1 MKIGAGV
8 ATGLLVAAISCSAP
22 SAASALELGPFHIG
36 LPFLGHHFAHRRRP
50 GPGPEVPAEARICDY
65 ASPQESGRQAAA
77 QDAGGAAAAL
87 LYPGLALP
95 IIYDDVFW
103 PSASLQWPFSYDAIF
118 HAAFGKSGGDEGRCQ
133 CQADRGSAVIER
145 IGREIRPSA
154 AQRPLL
160 QKLGGAFA
168 MTSGFVAK
176 FCPKETPAQ
185 PVARLKI
192 METQL
197 EVLTMALD
205 MIRAPLQD
213 FERSLNPN
221 QRTRL
226 AALHAAQSADRK
238 NAAEAFTPACGPTP
252 TTVDWSVNALDQSL
266 KPNETQRAAMATT
279 KRAFGRAASDID
291 AQCPT
296 SSPGT
301 PLARLEAVQ
310 ARLDGEW
317 RAVLTIQAALANL
330 EHGLSDEQRVRLNSL
345 DLSRANS
352 RTALSGE

>member
-65 ASPQESGRQAAA
+65 ASPQEFGRQAAA

-118 HAAFGKSGGDEGRCQ
+118 HAAFGKSAGDEGRCQ

-226 AALHAAQSADRK
+226 GGAARCAECRSQERCGRFHPGLRPDADDGRLVGQCARSIAETGRDAAGRNGDDQAGLRAGRERYRRAMPDVVTGHAA
-238 NAAEAFTPACGPTP
+238 G
-252 TTVDWSVNALDQSL
+252 ALGSGAGAS
-266 KPNETQRAAMATT
+266 RRRMARGTHDP
-279 KRAFGRAASDID
+279 GRA
-291 AQCPT
+291 
-296 SSPGT
+296 
-301 PLARLEAVQ
+301 
-310 ARLDGEW
+310 GEF
-317 RAVLTIQAALANL
+317 

-345 DLSRANS
+345 DLSRADS